1 VRNNLGDADHLLRV
15 WDILLLEGPK
25 TVFRCT
31 APPRTPVLLS
41 LRLV

>member
-1 VRNNLGDADHLLRV
+1 VGDADHLLRV

-31 APPRTPVLLS
+31 APTRTPLLS
-41 LRLV
+41 SLRAGLPV